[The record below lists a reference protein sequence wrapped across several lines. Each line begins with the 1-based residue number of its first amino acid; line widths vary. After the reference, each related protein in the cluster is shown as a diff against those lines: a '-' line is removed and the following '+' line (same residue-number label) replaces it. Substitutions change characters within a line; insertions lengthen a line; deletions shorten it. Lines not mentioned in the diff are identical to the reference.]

1 MVSSVR
7 DISDWQDALLGGEV
21 LSPRSLEMM
30 LALHRSSGYGLGMRR
45 AWLDGRAGVGHGGSL
60 RGFVSI
66 MYRLPVQDLDVVILT
81 NVGRVSVQGLA
92 DKLTHAA
99 LASLVPEPTPSPT
112 PTPTPTPEASP
123 AD

>member
-1 MVSSVR
+1 
-7 DISDWQDALLGGEV
+7 
-21 LSPRSLEMM
+21 
-30 LALHRSSGYGLGMRR
+30 
-45 AWLDGRAGVGHGGSL
+45 
-60 RGFVSI
+60 
-66 MYRLPVQDLDVVILT
+66 VVILT